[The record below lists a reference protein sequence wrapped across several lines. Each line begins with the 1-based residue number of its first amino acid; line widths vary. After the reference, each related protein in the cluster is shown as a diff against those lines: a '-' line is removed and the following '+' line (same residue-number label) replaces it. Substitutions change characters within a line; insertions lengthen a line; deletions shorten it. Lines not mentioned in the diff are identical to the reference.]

1 MTVVTRVVHRIGGR
15 DVQGA
20 AGELEAIDPASEQC
34 AAVFAQAD
42 SDQVA
47 HAVAAARTAFE
58 SSGWAEDEGAGRR
71 RALRR
76 AAGDIRAQA
85 EDLARLQVRETG
97 VPLSAAIRQA
107 SAAADWFD
115 YYADFI
121 TTETG
126 QSYRQTASA
135 TVLVGREPVGVCA
148 LFSPWNVPLALTAI
162 KLAPALAAGNAVVL
176 KPSELA
182 PASVRRLVDIVEPHL
197 PVGQLNCVNGLG
209 SVTGA
214 ALAGSPG
221 VDMISFTGGSVGGRA
236 VAELAA
242 RRPIPCVTELG
253 GKSAV
258 LVFADCDLDRAVAGT
273 VRAAYGNNGQAC
285 LAGSRVL
292 IEASLFDR
300 FVQALQAATAALR
313 LGHPMDRQTEMGP
326 LITATHRARV
336 LAYCD
341 EAQQAGDE
349 LLFGGQPQ
357 RVDGRGYYMSPAGV
371 RVHPQTSR
379 IWSEEIFG
387 PVVALTSFADEDQ
400 ALALANDTRYGL
412 AGYVWT
418 RDLGRAMRLARRMRT
433 GSVVV
438 NQSFLRE
445 LNAPFGGYKASGVGR
460 EGGVHSWANVTQAK
474 TIVLVND

>member
-1 MTVVTRVVHRIGGR
+1 
-15 DVQGA
+15 
-20 AGELEAIDPASEQC
+20 
-34 AAVFAQAD
+34 
-42 SDQVA
+42 
-47 HAVAAARTAFE
+47 
-58 SSGWAEDEGAGRR
+58 
-71 RALRR
+71 
-76 AAGDIRAQA
+76 
-85 EDLARLQVRETG
+85 
-97 VPLSAAIRQA
+97 
-107 SAAADWFD
+107 
-115 YYADFI
+115 
-121 TTETG
+121 
-126 QSYRQTASA
+126 
-135 TVLVGREPVGVCA
+135 
-148 LFSPWNVPLALTAI
+148 
-162 KLAPALAAGNAVVL
+162 
-176 KPSELA
+176 
-182 PASVRRLVDIVEPHL
+182 
-197 PVGQLNCVNGLG
+197 
-209 SVTGA
+209 
-214 ALAGSPG
+214 
-221 VDMISFTGGSVGGRA
+221 MISFTGGSVGGRA